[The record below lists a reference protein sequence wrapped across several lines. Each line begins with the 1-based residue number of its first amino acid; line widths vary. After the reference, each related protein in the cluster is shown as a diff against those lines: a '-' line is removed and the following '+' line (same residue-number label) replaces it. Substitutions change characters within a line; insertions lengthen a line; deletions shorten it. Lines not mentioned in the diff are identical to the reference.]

1 MKIGI
6 IVDSSAGLS
15 KLEVEKK
22 GWNFLPLILKID
34 DKEYFDGEN
43 MFIEDYYNII
53 NLNSETKTAAT
64 PLGIIEEAL
73 EKTSKENDLV
83 IVVPLSSGLSTQ
95 YNSLYISSQKYKN
108 VVVVENK
115 MIGSPN
121 IQLAE
126 NFIEVAN
133 EMNTKDITK
142 LKNKFDSM
150 ANDAMA
156 LVIVEDLSWLVKGG
170 RISKPIAAMAKLT
183 NIAPIISLNK
193 DKDGKLEKFG
203 KGKRYEKTAIKITKE
218 MIEIANERYGKNTS
232 FHILFANPNIHHH
245 SLIKRI
251 EEELKN
257 AKITKISRNFMPP
270 TITNHIGL
278 GSLAIAVVKEK

>member
-22 GWNFLPLILKID
+22 GWNFLPLIMKID

-257 AKITKISRNFMPP
+257 AKISKISRNFMPP

>member
-257 AKITKISRNFMPP
+257 AKISKISRNFMPP